1 MENQD
6 QRESNLYPEY
16 QNYQAGGSPASS
28 RQNGQ
33 PANGL
38 ATASLVMGILAVVMT
53 CFCYGGLIFG
63 GLGVL
68 FALLSKG
75 NGPMSGRAR
84 AGLGLSLGG
93 LILTAF
99 LWGMFLIAG
108 FSGYGGSFEFSTP
121 EIPRIPDPEFDLPE
135 NLVAGLRQLFPGKE
149 RFR

>member
-53 CFCYGGLIFG
+53 CCCYGGLIFG

-121 EIPRIPDPEFDLPE
+121 EIPRIR
-135 NLVAGLRQLFPGKE
+135 NLICRRIWLQG
-149 RFR
+149 

>member
-53 CFCYGGLIFG
+53 CCCYGGLIFG

-121 EIPRIPDPEFDLPE
+121 EIPRMPEPFWD
-135 NLVAGLRQLFPGKE
+135 G
-149 RFR
+149 

>member
-16 QNYQAGGSPASS
+16 QNYQAESYSAPSH
-28 RQNGQ
+28 QNRQ

-38 ATASLVMGILAVVMT
+38 ATASLVMGILAVVTT
-53 CFCYGGLIFG
+53 CCCYGGLIFG
-63 GLGVL
+63 GLGIL

-75 NGPMSGRAR
+75 NEPMSGRAK

-93 LILTAF
+93 LILTVFMWGLF
-99 LWGMFLIAG
+99 LFVGV
-108 FSGYGGSFEFSTP
+108 SGYGGGFEIGTP
-121 EIPRIPDPEFDLPE
+121 EIPRMPDPEFDLPE

>member
-53 CFCYGGLIFG
+53 CCCYGGLIFG

-121 EIPRIPDPEFDLPE
+121 EIPRIPDPEFDLSE

>member
-53 CFCYGGLIFG
+53 CCCYGGLIFG

-93 LILTAF
+93 LILYGECF
-99 LWGMFLIAG
+99 LLQDF
-108 FSGYGGSFEFSTP
+108 
-121 EIPRIPDPEFDLPE
+121 PDTEEAL
-135 NLVAGLRQLFPGKE
+135 NSVLRRFPGC
-149 RFR
+149 RIRNLICRRIWLQG